1 MARPPAD
8 PYAIN
13 GKFPPPDV
21 SVDVLVVG
29 GGEAGGAA
37 ALEAARAGASVLL
50 VDENPV
56 TARSMGDDVPL
67 YFGGRMSG
75 AVQNPGRMLEQV
87 FAASPWLE
95 AAAEAGAEIALSTT
109 CWGAFVNGPALQ
121 ALPAPVAGL
130 ADAERS
136 WMCGFKSL
144 VLATGARDLAYAFPG
159 WDQPGVI
166 GAGALATLL
175 TRYDAFAGR
184 RIVILGSGDLALATA
199 LLALDRGLDV
209 AGLVEVRD
217 ASQGSPAL
225 VEALRVRGTPI
236 FTGCTVAGVDGG
248 PGGVEAVTLAPV
260 TGDGAP
266 QTLACDTLC
275 VAIGQ
280 VPAVELLGVLGGRL
294 APVSARGGWTPV
306 LEGQAVAGLANVFVA
321 GDCAGLGGG
330 DPAAQGRA
338 SARAAL
344 GLAAEA
350 PASRSAP
357 DFDHHAYRLAWF
369 DALRG
374 DDDVIV
380 CQCEGVTRADLIGV
394 EAPAYVPR
402 PGGGHPHSLRDI
414 AGDRAANPD
423 QVKRLTRAGM
433 GVCQGRR
440 CREQVAMTLAR
451 AAGSDLAEVPLA
463 TYRAP
468 VRPLPLKVLAAW
480 DEGPAMA
487 GNWDVW
493 YGGSGQWVPY
503 RDIGTPREAL
513 HANLLADETSS

>member
-1 MARPPAD
+1 MTAYLPD

-13 GKFPPPDV
+13 GKFPAPDQ

-37 ALEAARAGASVLL
+37 ALEAARKGASVLL

-56 TARSMGDDVPL
+56 TARSMGDDIPL

-75 AVQNPGRMLEQV
+75 AVQNQGRMVAQI

-95 AAAEAGAEIALSTT
+95 EAAEAGVEIALATT

-136 WMCGFKSL
+136 WMCGFKTL
-144 VLATGARDLAYAFPG
+144 ILATGARDFALGFPG
-159 WDQPGVI
+159 WDQPGVM
-166 GAGALATLL
+166 GAGALQALL

-184 RIVILGSGDLALATA
+184 RIVILGSGDLALSTA
-199 LLALDRGLDV
+199 LMALDRGLEM
-209 AGLVEVRD
+209 AALVEVRE
-217 ASQGSPAL
+217 AIQGAPAL
-225 VEALRVRGTPI
+225 VRALQARGTPI
-236 FTGCTVAGVDGG
+236 LTGCTVTGVDGG

-260 TGDGAP
+260 TGSAAR
-266 QTLACDTLC
+266 QTIACDTVC

-280 VPAVELLGVLGGRL
+280 VPAVELLSVLGAPL
-294 APVSARGGWTPV
+294 APVSARGGWVPV
-306 LEGQAVAGLANVFVA
+306 LDGETVAGLANVSVV
-321 GDCAGLGGG
+321 GDGAGLIGG
-330 DPAAQGRA
+330 
-338 SARAAL
+338 
-344 GLAAEA
+344 AAE
-350 PASRSAP
+350 
-357 DFDHHAYRLAWF
+357 FDHHAYRLAWF
-369 DALRG
+369 DALSR
-374 DDDVIV
+374 DDSVIV
-380 CQCEGVTRADLIGV
+380 CQCEGVTRADIIGV

-402 PGGGHPHSLRDI
+402 PGGGHPHTLADI
-414 AGDRAANPD
+414 AGRRTANPD

-451 AAGSDLAEVPLA
+451 AAGADLADVPLA

-480 DEGPAMA
+480 DEGAAMSA
-487 GNWDVW
+487 NWDVW
-493 YGGSGQWVPY
+493 YAGATQWVPY

-513 HANLLADETSS
+513 HANLLADEASS

>member
-1 MARPPAD
+1 MTHPPAD

-13 GKFPPPDV
+13 GKFPPPDQT
-21 SVDVLVVG
+21 VDVLVVG

-37 ALEAARAGASVLL
+37 AIEAARAGASVLL

-56 TARSMGDDVPL
+56 SARSMGDDVPL

-75 AVQNPGRMLEQV
+75 AVQNQGRMLEKV

-95 AAAEAGAEIALSTT
+95 AAAEAGAEIALATT
-109 CWGAFVNGPALQ
+109 CWGAFVNGPALH

-144 VLATGARDLAYAFPG
+144 ILATGARDLAYAFPG
-159 WDQPGVI
+159 WDQPGVM
-166 GAGALATLL
+166 GAGALQTLL

-184 RIVILGSGDLALATA
+184 RIVILGSGDLALATG
-199 LLALDRGLDV
+199 LLALDRGLEV
-209 AGLVEVRD
+209 AGLIEVRD
-217 ASQGSPAL
+217 APQGSPAL
-225 VEALRVRGTPI
+225 AEALRARGTPI
-236 FTGCTVAGVDGG
+236 FTGWTVVAANGG
-248 PGGVEAVTLAPV
+248 PGGVEAVMLAPV
-260 TGDGAP
+260 SGDGG
-266 QTLACDTLC
+266 QTIACDTVC

-280 VPAVELLGVLGGRL
+280 VPAVELVSVLGGGL
-294 APVSARGGWTPV
+294 APVSARGGWVPV
-306 LEGQAVAGLANVFVA
+306 LDGSFVAGLPNVSVV
-321 GDCAGLGGG
+321 GDCAGLADGV
-330 DPAAQGRA
+330 A
-338 SARAAL
+338 
-344 GLAAEA
+344 
-350 PASRSAP
+350 

-369 DALRG
+369 DALSC
-374 DDDVIV
+374 DDSVIV
-380 CQCEGVTRADLIGV
+380 CQCEAVTRADLIGV

-402 PGGGHPHSLRDI
+402 PGGGHAHTLGDI
-414 AGDRAANPD
+414 AGARTANPD

-451 AAGSDLAEVPLA
+451 ASGADLADVPLA

-480 DEGPAMA
+480 DEAPAMGA
-487 GNWDVW
+487 YWDVW
-493 YGGSGQWVPY
+493 YGGAGQWVPY
-503 RDIGTPREAL
+503 RDIGTPRETS
-513 HANLLADETSS
+513 HANQLADEPSS

>member
-1 MARPPAD
+1 MTHYAAD

-13 GKFPPPDV
+13 GKFPPPDQT
-21 SVDVLVVG
+21 VDVLVVG
-29 GGEAGGAA
+29 GGEAGGGAA
-37 ALEAARAGASVLL
+37 IEAARAGASVLL

-56 TARSMGDDVPL
+56 TARSMGDDIPL

-75 AVQNPGRMLEQV
+75 AVQNQGRMVEQI

-95 AAAEAGAEIALSTT
+95 EAAEAGAEIALSTT

-136 WMCGFKSL
+136 WMCGFKNL
-144 VLATGARDLAYAFPG
+144 ILATGARDLAYAFAG
-159 WDQPGVI
+159 WDQPGVM
-166 GAGALATLL
+166 GAGALQTLL

-184 RIVILGSGDLALATA
+184 RIVILGSGDLALSTA
-199 LLALDRGLDV
+199 LMALDRGLEV
-209 AGLVEVRD
+209 AALVEVRE
-217 ASQGSPAL
+217 AVQGAPAV
-225 VEALRVRGTPI
+225 VEALRARGAPI
-236 FTGCTVAGVDGG
+236 LTGCTVASVTAG

-260 TGDGAP
+260 SGDGARR
-266 QTLACDTLC
+266 TLACDTVC
-275 VAIGQ
+275 FAVGQ
-280 VPAVELLGVLGGRL
+280 VPAVELLAALGGRL
-294 APVSARGGWTPV
+294 APVSARGGWAPM
-306 LEGQAVAGLANVFVA
+306 LDGQTVAGLANVSVV
-321 GDCAGLGGG
+321 GDCAGLGG
-330 DPAAQGRA
+330 D
-338 SARAAL
+338 
-344 GLAAEA
+344 
-350 PASRSAP
+350 

-369 DALRG
+369 DALQG
-374 DDDVIV
+374 GDDVIV

-402 PGGGHPHSLRDI
+402 PGGGHTHNL
-414 AGDRAANPD
+414 GDLASVPSANPD

-451 AAGSDLAEVPLA
+451 AAGADLADVPLA

-480 DEGPAMA
+480 DEGPAMRA
-487 GNWDVW
+487 NWDVW
-493 YGGSGQWVPY
+493 YAGATQWVPY
-503 RDIGTPREAL
+503 RDIGTPREAS
-513 HANLLADETSS
+513 HANLLADEASS

>member
-1 MARPPAD
+1 MTHYPPD

-13 GKFPPPDV
+13 GRFAVPDQAV
-21 SVDVLVVG
+21 EVLVVG

-37 ALEAARAGASVLL
+37 ALEAARTGASVLL

-56 TARSMGDDVPL
+56 TARSMGDDIPL

-75 AVQNPGRMLEQV
+75 AVQNQGRMIEQI

-95 AAAEAGAEIALSTT
+95 AAAEAGVEIALATT
-109 CWGAFVNGPALQ
+109 CWGAFVNGPALK
-121 ALPAPVAGL
+121 ALPGPVAGL

-136 WMCGFKSL
+136 WMCGFKRL
-144 VLATGARDLAYAFPG
+144 ILATGARDLAIAFPG
-159 WDQPGVI
+159 WDQPGVM
-166 GAGALATLL
+166 GAGALQTLL

-184 RIVILGSGDLALATA
+184 RIVILGSGDLALSTA
-199 LLALDRGLDV
+199 LLAIDRGLEV
-209 AGLVEVRD
+209 AALVEVRD
-217 ASQGSPAL
+217 APQGFPGL
-225 VEALRVRGTPI
+225 VEALRARGTPI
-236 FTGCTVAGVDGG
+236 LAGFTVASVGGG

-260 TGDGAP
+260 TGAAAS
-266 QTLACDTLC
+266 QTLACDTVC

-280 VPAVELLGVLGGRL
+280 VPAVELVGALGGGL
-294 APVSARGGWTPV
+294 APVPARGGWVPQ
-306 LEGQAVAGLANVFVA
+306 LDGAPVAGLPNVSVV
-321 GDCAGLGGG
+321 GDCAGLMG
-330 DPAAQGRA
+330 
-338 SARAAL
+338 
-344 GLAAEA
+344 E
-350 PASRSAP
+350 P

-369 DALRG
+369 DALSG
-374 DDDVIV
+374 DSSTIV

-402 PGGGHPHSLRDI
+402 PDGGRPHTLGDL
-414 AGDRAANPD
+414 AGARPANPD
-423 QVKRLTRAGM
+423 QIKRLTRAGM

-451 AAGSDLAEVPLA
+451 AIGANLADVPLA

-480 DEGPAMA
+480 DEAPAMGA
-487 GNWDVW
+487 NWDVW
-493 YGGSGQWVPY
+493 YGGAGQWVPY

-513 HANLLADETSS
+513 HANLLADEEPS